1 MNISNIK
8 SVLCLMGMALLS
20 QSAFAVDTKNV
31 DLAAKQ
37 IQVSLVKMDQGQYDG
52 AKEHM
57 MAAQGHLEVASREA
71 NETAVY
77 GQTQQEMADVLNLL
91 KTNKFKQA
99 SATAQKALNRIKAI
113 R

>member
-8 SVLCLMGMALLS
+8 SVLYLMGMALLS

-37 IQVSLVKMDQGQYDG
+37 IQVFLVKMDQGKYEG

-71 NETAVY
+71 TETAVY
-77 GQTQQEMADVLNLL
+77 GQTQMELTEVLNLM